1 MVSTSAH
8 VETSRLACEGQASL
22 MAEDGQGLPAGQS
35 LTRITAR
42 ITATT
47 MLAVSAIVQQEGQPI
62 HSSVV

>member
-35 LTRITAR
+35 LTRITAYGDHD
-42 ITATT
+42 
-47 MLAVSAIVQQEGQPI
+47 VSGVSKRTQEGQLT
-62 HSSVV
+62 HSSVL